1 MSLRILA
8 MVGGLLFCLPFHYL
22 WVLLR
27 QPSPWP
33 RFFLG
38 WIGRRSGAR
47 PIVLGKPLRSNVLL
61 VSNHV
66 SWLDIMCIADATG
79 AAFVSKEEVARWP
92 VAGWLATLNDTIFVA
107 RTERSAV
114 RGQAGALR
122 AAVESSRPVALFP
135 EGTTSGGLTVLP
147 FRASLLAALFPAPPA
162 LRVQPIAIDYGTAA
176 ADIAWIGDEPAGSN
190 AKRIL
195 GRRGVFPVT
204 LRFLE
209 PLDPGKF
216 PDRKALAAA
225 ARNAI
230 VAALAASEP
239 TNDPL

>member
-1 MSLRILA
+1 M
-8 MVGGLLFCLPFHYL
+8 
-22 WVLLR
+22 
-27 QPSPWP
+27 
-33 RFFLG
+33 
-38 WIGRRSGAR
+38 GR
-47 PIVLGKPLRSNVLL
+47 PLRSNVLL

-66 SWLDIMCIADATG
+66 SWLDIMCIAGTTG

-92 VAGWLATLNDTIFVA
+92 VVGWLATLNETIFVA

-122 AAVESSRPVALFP
+122 EAVESSRPVALFP
-135 EGTTSGGLTVLP
+135 EGTTSGGAAVLP

-176 ADIAWIGDEPAGSN
+176 AEIAWVGDEPAGSN
-190 AKRIL
+190 TKRIL

-204 LRFLE
+204 LRFLD
-209 PLDPGKF
+209 PLDPAMF
-216 PDRKALAAA
+216 PDRKALATA
-225 ARNAI
+225 ARDAI
-230 VAALAASEP
+230 VAALDASAP